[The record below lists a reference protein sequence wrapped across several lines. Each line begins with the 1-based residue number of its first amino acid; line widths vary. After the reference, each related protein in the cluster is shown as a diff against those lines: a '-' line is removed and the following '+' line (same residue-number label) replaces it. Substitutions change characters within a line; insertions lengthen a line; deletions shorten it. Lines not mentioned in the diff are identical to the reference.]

1 MQKDSLLDRCC
12 RLRTIAVPVGGSDK
26 DLEAPLKSAAATF
39 TVLLVAQTNTSVDCW
54 RSFPHKDGEI
64 VYFYLFI
71 LEMKSLFR
79 VYCQNNCTV
88 SVFMSLPNRSKQR
101 EALINW
107 LWTTWSAPNRRRTGE
122 GSRGAFSS
130 WRGRFLSWEI
140 KLNNKMLLKKLTLKQ
155 YSDSQPFFTMILMK
169 LCRAWLISE
178 WF

>member
-26 DLEAPLKSAAATF
+26 DLEASLKSAAATLRF
-39 TVLLVAQTNTSVDCW
+39 CLWFRRTLLLTVEGLSRTRTGI
-54 RSFPHKDGEI
+54 F

-79 VYCQNNCTV
+79 VYCQHNCTV

-101 EALINW
+101 EALINR
-107 LWTTWSAPNRRRTGE
+107 LWTTWSAPNSRRTGE